1 VETIWLAPLGRGEP
15 RKLGT
20 RSGVDLAMDDV
31 CVIIVSH
38 NGKRWLDAALESLFA
53 SAGEIDLDVVVVDNG
68 TDGSAAYVEERF
80 PRARTIR
87 CANRGFGAANNVALE
102 TADARYVLFLNPD
115 TEFLD
120 GSLEELVAAL
130 DRRPE
135 IGLAG
140 VRQVGGTGA
149 LAPSMRRFP
158 STANMLAEALAI
170 ERIPVLRRFLGERVL
185 TSSAYD
191 QEGGC
196 DWTSGSFMLARA
208 EALRQTGGF
217 DERFFLFSEETDLCW
232 RLGRGG
238 WRVAHLP
245 LVTIRHFESERS
257 ATPRMEAQSAYARLQ
272 FARKHFRR
280 AAPYRLAMALRYGLR
295 ARRPAGMAG
304 LRVVLED
311 EPPFALPAPE
321 PVQAMIVSA
330 PGAALSSTRSRSPM

>member
-1 VETIWLAPLGRGEP
+1 
-15 RKLGT
+15 
-20 RSGVDLAMDDV
+20 MNDV

-53 SAGEIDLDVVVVDNG
+53 GAGGLDLDVVVVDNG
-68 TDGSAAYVEERF
+68 SDGSAAHVEERF
-80 PRARTIR
+80 PQARTIS

-102 TADARYVLFLNPD
+102 TVDAHYILFLNPD
-115 TEFLD
+115 TEFLG
-120 GSLEELVAAL
+120 GSLEDLVAAL

-158 STANMLAEALAI
+158 STLNMLAEALAI
-170 ERIPVLRRFLGERVL
+170 ERVPVLRRFLGERVL
-185 TSSAYD
+185 ASSAYD
-191 QEGGC
+191 QEARC

-208 EALRQTGGF
+208 GALRVTGGF

-232 RLGRGG
+232 RLQRAG
-238 WRVAHLP
+238 WQVAHLP

-257 ATPRMEAQSAYARLQ
+257 ATPPMEAQSAYARLQ

-280 AAPYRLAMALRYGLR
+280 VTPYRLAMVLRYRLR
-295 ARRPAGMAG
+295 ARRPAGRAA
-304 LRVVLED
+304 LQAVLEE
-311 EPPFALPAPE
+311 EPPLPAPATE
-321 PVQAMIVSA
+321 PIQATIVNP